1 VSVEALYWNQGSIQ
15 RQSQPVS
22 SEAEVDKLAAGL
34 LAQYEAAG
42 DIAPGIELR
51 RDSSGAGLSIAVTGD
66 GWALIHTDQD
76 FNQHCT
82 RGSSSDDDAAEDAA
96 LDVMW
101 EESQSIPKAWFIPKQ
116 QALRG
121 VARYIADGGLADEIT
136 WSDDCS

>member
-1 VSVEALYWNQGSIQ
+1 VSVEALYWNQGSIE

-22 SEAEVDKLAAGL
+22 SEAEVEKLAAGL

-51 RDSSGAGLSIAVTGD
+51 RDASGAGLSIAVTAD

-76 FNQHCT
+76 FVQHCT
-82 RGSSSDDDAAEDAA
+82 RGSSSDDDAALE
-96 LDVMW
+96 VMW
-101 EESQSIPKAWFIPKQ
+101 EESQSVPKSWFIAKQ
-116 QALRG
+116 PALRG

>member
-1 VSVEALYWNQGSIQ
+1 VSVEALYWNQGSIE

-22 SEAEVDKLAAGL
+22 SEAEVEKLAAGL

-42 DIAPGIELR
+42 DLAPGIELR
-51 RDSSGAGLSIAVTGD
+51 RDSSGAGLSVAVTAD

-76 FNQHCT
+76 FDQHCT
-82 RGSSSDDDAAEDAA
+82 RGSSSDDDAA

-101 EESQSIPKAWFIPKQ
+101 EEAQSIPKAWFIPKQ
-116 QALRG
+116 LALHG